1 MTGIIK
7 RNFTH
12 IDMRT
17 FVLMYRSIVRP
28 HLAYAVTVWC
38 PMRKR
43 DIEDIKLF
51 KKEQLNR

>member
-43 DIEDIKLF
+43 DIEDIELF